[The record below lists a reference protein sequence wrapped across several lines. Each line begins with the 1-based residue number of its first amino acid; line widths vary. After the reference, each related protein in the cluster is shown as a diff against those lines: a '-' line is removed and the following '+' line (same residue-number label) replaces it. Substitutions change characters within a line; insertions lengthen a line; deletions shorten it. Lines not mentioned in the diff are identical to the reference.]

1 MSSVANEL
9 NFKLDVQSLM
19 SPILTHKDDDDDGI
33 DDIDD
38 DGGDDIDHA
47 DDDKDDDEE
56 EHDEESENLAR
67 QQFSK
72 FGQSSKSTNVPD
84 CLLDKS
90 PIFIELHCDRDD
102 GRSMTTMMTNSV

>member
-1 MSSVANEL
+1 MPVLANEF
-9 NFKLDVQSLM
+9 NFKLVFQSLIP
-19 SPILTHKDDDDDGI
+19 PIHTHKDDDDDGI
-33 DDIDD
+33 DDIDE
-38 DGGDDIDHA
+38 GGDDIDHA
-47 DDDKDDDEE
+47 DDDEDDYDD

-72 FGQSSKSTNVPD
+72 FGQSSKSKNVLD

>member
-1 MSSVANEL
+1 MPVLANEF
-9 NFKLDVQSLM
+9 NFKLEVQSPI
-19 SPILTHKDDDDDGI
+19 SPILTYKDDHDDDI
-33 DDIDD
+33 NNFDE
-38 DGGDDIDHA
+38 GGDDIDHA
-47 DDDKDDDEE
+47 DDDEDDDDD

-90 PIFIELHCDRDD
+90 PIFIELQCDCDD